1 MESHKDH
8 RNILHTIEQWSI
20 MTEGW
25 GNVFF
30 ESTVNILIFYCSSVI
45 GSYLKKS
52 VPLFQISVLSAQPP
66 PVRRQQPS
74 GRGPAPAP
82 AARGGGWKTKP
93 PIPVPCR

>member
-1 MESHKDH
+1 MEHYD
-8 RNILHTIEQWSI
+8 
-20 MTEGW
+20 G
-25 GNVFF
+25 GDNVFF
-30 ESTVNILIFYCSSVI
+30 EPTVNILIFFYCSSVV

-82 AARGGGWKTKP
+82 AA
-93 PIPVPCR
+93 